1 VREDTG
7 EDNNILCLVAFLNHT
22 GDRRGEGYSVVTST
36 SETSI
41 NPLIIYRNCGQG
53 GLRCRSTRLI
63 HRITIIIIRF
73 RSLRPSR
80 DVTTFLWSLNLVYP
94 FKHNLWGE

>member
-1 VREDTG
+1 MREDTG
-7 EDNNILCLVAFLNHT
+7 EDNNILCLIAFLNYT
-22 GDRRGEGYSVVTST
+22 GDRRGKGYSVVTST

-41 NPLIIYRNCGQG
+41 NPLIIHCNCGQG

-63 HRITIIIIRF
+63 YRITIIIIRF

-80 DVTTFLWSLNLVYP
+80 DITTFL
-94 FKHNLWGE
+94 